1 MANRI
6 QIRRGTAAQLVGKTV
21 NQGELLWVSDKK
33 KLYIGTIDNGVV
45 QGTFPEYK
53 VEGSD
58 SVVKVISPDAK
69 EVAYLNTI
77 SGLDATNVQE
87 ALDELAAEKQEKLG
101 GTSDTNGK
109 VVIASDTLGTVTYRT
124 IDDTISES
132 SDGSDHLVTANAIWD
147 NSNAL
152 NIAKQDK
159 VTTAVENNIATW
171 DDKGNTKDSGKSITT
186 IIDTTTPSD
195 EKIPTEK
202 AVTTAIS
209 NALTTA
215 VNYKGACDESDLPTS
230 GQKIGDYYT
239 ILDFNVTYPGQHRDG
254 RAIWNGTGWDK
265 VVDDFFGPDDDY
277 IVLTSDHQGNDES
290 TSGNSAPKLT
300 LKDQYRENTTSTQT
314 ATFSGSVL
322 AIDSITTNDKGQVI
336 KVNTKTVTM
345 PSLGNTAT
353 TAAQG
358 NLAEYIANKTN
369 TIRTVDLA
377 NDTLYPTEK
386 AVRTELDKKAN
397 KVDIV
402 ASTNY
407 SLVNYNSQGIVISG
421 IDYIDGGTF

>member
-6 QIRRGTAAQLVGKTV
+6 QIRRGTAAQLIGKTV

-69 EVAYLNTI
+69 EVAYSNTV
-77 SGLDATNVQE
+77 SGLTATNVQE
-87 ALDELAAEKQEKLG
+87 ALDELTAEKQEKLG

-109 VVIASDTLGTVTYRT
+109 AVIASDTLGTVTYRT
-124 IDDTISES
+124 IDDTISAN
-132 SDGSDHLVTANAIWD
+132 SDGSDHLVTANAVWD

-159 VTTAVENNIATW
+159 VTTAIENNIATW
-171 DDKGNTKDSGKSITT
+171 DNKGNTKDSGKSFTT
-186 IIDTTTPSD
+186 SIDTTTPSD

-215 VNYKGACDESDLPTS
+215 VDYKGACNESDLPTS
-230 GQKIGDYYT
+230 NQKIGDYYT

-254 RAIWNGTGWDK
+254 RAIWNGNSWDK
-265 VVDDFFGPDDDY
+265 VVDDFFGPDDVY
-277 IVLTSDHQGNDES
+277 IELTDHQGNDES
-290 TSGNSAPKLT
+290 TAGNSAPKLT
-300 LKDQYRENTTSTQT
+300 LKNQTRTNTESDQT
-314 ATFSGSVL
+314 AEFSGDITV
-322 AIDSITTNDKGQVI
+322 IDSVTTNDKGQVI
-336 KVNTKTVTM
+336 GVNTKTITM
-345 PSLGNTAT
+345 PSLGKTST

-358 NLAEYIANKTN
+358 DLAEYIANKTSSIN
-369 TIRTVDLA
+369 PISLA
-377 NDTLYPTEK
+377 SDVLYPTEK

-397 KVDIV
+397 KVDIT

-407 SLVNYNSQGIVISG
+407 SLVSYNAQGIVTGG

>member
-6 QIRRGTAAQLVGKTV
+6 QIRRGTAAQLIGKTV

-45 QGTFPEYK
+45 QGDFPEYK

-124 IDDTISES
+124 IDDTISAS
-132 SDGSDHLVTANAIWD
+132 SDGSDHLVTANAVWD

-152 NIAKQDK
+152 DIAKQDK

-171 DDKGNTKDSGKSITT
+171 DNKGNTKDSGKSFTT
-186 IIDTTTPSD
+186 SIDTTTPSD

-202 AVTTAIS
+202 AITTAIS

-215 VNYKGACDESDLPTS
+215 VDYKGARNESDLPTS

-239 ILDFNVTYPGQHRDG
+239 ILDFNVTYRGQHRDG
-254 RAIWNGTGWDK
+254 RAIWNGNSWDK
-265 VVDDFFGPDDDY
+265 VVDDFFGPDDVY
-277 IVLTSDHQGNDES
+277 IELSTDHQGNDES
-290 TSGNSAPKLT
+290 TAGNSAPKLT
-300 LKDQYRENTTSTQT
+300 LKNQTRTNTESDQT
-314 ATFSGSVL
+314 AEFSGDVTV
-322 AIDSITTNDKGQVI
+322 IDSVTTNDKGQVI
-336 KVNTKTVTM
+336 GVNTKTITM
-345 PSLGNTAT
+345 PSLGKTST

-358 NLAEYIANKTN
+358 DLAEYIANKTSSIN
-369 TIRTVDLA
+369 PISLA
-377 NDTLYPTEK
+377 SDVLYPTEK

-397 KVDIV
+397 KVDIT
-402 ASTNY
+402 ASKNY
-407 SLVNYNSQGIVISG
+407 SLVSYNAQGIVTGG